1 VVALPAAG
9 DLGQQVDLAV
19 GGDRLQERVLVD
31 LPVDGHRHAVVQVA
45 ADRRM
50 QLGELLEELLHG
62 GGRELELGDA
72 SRELGE
78 VAHQHHARH
87 TRIRPC

>member
-1 VVALPAAG
+1 
-9 DLGQQVDLAV
+9 
-19 GGDRLQERVLVD
+19 
-31 LPVDGHRHAVVQVA
+31 
-45 ADRRM
+45 M